1 MRVRA
6 EIRSFSHRGEGAG
19 AVVGGSSGLSG
30 ITVFVPG
37 TVPGDLVEI
46 EIFEKK
52 RNYARGKLL
61 EVVREGPGRTREVC
75 PMAGRCGGCT
85 WQHLR
90 YDMQLRWKETIL
102 KESLHRI
109 GKSPE
114 CEVKATV
121 PSPKVMGYRNK
132 VEVPLQVQRGRVVAG
147 FYEPYTHRV
156 VPSDEC
162 PLEHP
167 LARELVSALL
177 AQVRKKAYSIYDEK
191 TGKGLVRHVV
201 ARIAPGTGERMGMLV
216 ATTARLPGALELAEE
231 VMESL
236 EGIKS
241 VVLNVNREITNIILG
256 NQWKLLA
263 GRWYIEDVMSVGSAG
278 SLRFRIGPGSFYQVN
293 TEQAQN
299 LYEIALD
306 ACEISPRDVVYDV
319 YSGIGTI
326 TLFAAKKARFCV
338 GVEEVEKSVVDAKV
352 NARLNRINNVAFIA
366 GKAERV
372 LPSVLARFGRPGVVL
387 LDPPRAGLAEDVV
400 PAIVWSRPRI
410 IVYVSCNPSTLAR
423 DVARFKELGYEV
435 EWAIPVDMFPMTP
448 HVESVV
454 KLKRKD

>member
-19 AVVGGSSGLSG
+19 VVVGATSDLSG

-37 TVPGDLVEI
+37 TVPGDLAEVELV
-46 EIFEKK
+46 EKK
-52 RNYARGKLL
+52 RNYARGKLIEIL
-61 EVVREGPGRTREVC
+61 REGPGRTGAVC
-75 PMAGRCGGCT
+75 PVAGRCGGCS
-85 WQHLR
+85 WQHIR
-90 YDMQLRWKETIL
+90 YDMQLRWKQTLL
-102 KESLHRI
+102 KDALHRI
-109 GKSPE
+109 GKSPG

-121 PSPKVMGYRNK
+121 PSPKVLGYRNK
-132 VEVPLQVQRGRVVAG
+132 VEVPLRVQRGKVVAG
-147 FYEPYTHRV
+147 FYEPYSHRV
-156 VPSDEC
+156 VPFDEC

-177 AQVRKKAYSIYDEK
+177 SQVRKRTYSIYDER
-191 TGKGLVRHVV
+191 TGKGLVRHIV

-216 ATTARLPGALELAEE
+216 ATTARLPRAVELAEE
-231 VMESL
+231 VMGSL
-236 EGIKS
+236 EGMKS
-241 VVLNVNREITNIILG
+241 MVLNVNREITNVILG
-256 NQWKLLA
+256 TQWKLLA

-299 LYEIALD
+299 LYGIALD
-306 ACEISPRDVVYDV
+306 ACEISPVDMVYDV
-319 YSGIGTI
+319 YCGIGTM
-326 TLFAAKKARFCV
+326 TLFAAKRARFCV
-338 GVEEVEKSVVDAKV
+338 GIEEAEKSVADARV
-352 NARLNRINNVAFIA
+352 NQGLNGIDNAAFVA

-372 LPSVLARFGRPGVVL
+372 LPSVLARYGRPGVVL

-400 PAIVWSRPRI
+400 PLIARSRPRTV
-410 IVYVSCNPSTLAR
+410 VYVSCNPSTLAR
-423 DVARFKELGYEV
+423 DVARLKELGYEA